1 MLESL
6 ALLLREYPQVRLV
19 IAGEGLDAKS
29 RGLRRSVGYPAY
41 LGDRLR
47 ELDLAGHV
55 DFTGLL
61 DAQGM
66 ADRMARCQVYAMT
79 SLIEN
84 SPNTLGEAMMLGM
97 PCVSAYAG
105 GTAGMARE
113 EVEALFYRAEDPVAL
128 AYQIKRVFDSEA
140 LCARLGE
147 AAHLRA
153 LQTHDADANLQDLL
167 DAYHAILQPKD
178 MP

>member
-1 MLESL
+1 M
-6 ALLLREYPQVRLV
+6 
-19 IAGEGLDAKS
+19 
-29 RGLRRSVGYPAY
+29 
-41 LGDRLR
+41 
-47 ELDLAGHV
+47 

-66 ADRMARCQVYAMT
+66 ADRMARCHVYAMT

-84 SPNTLGEAMMLGM
+84 SPNTWGEAMMLGM

-113 EVEALFYRAEDPVAL
+113 EAEALFYRAEDPVAL
-128 AYQIKRVFDSEA
+128 AYQIKRLFDSDA
-140 LCARLGE
+140 LCERLGE

-153 LQTHDADANLQDLL
+153 LQTHDAEANLQDLL
-167 DAYHAILQPKD
+167 DAYKVILQPKD
-178 MP
+178 AP